1 MASRP
6 SKRQKR
12 PMVISSDD
20 EDSEVRQQPSKTYG
34 KSQELKVKST
44 RERSDSNRAIP
55 QIRYAK
61 TESATL
67 KSSLPLSTQTSRQP
81 SPIHSAK
88 KPVRKRTRSQNAAQ
102 NAEKPDALYKI
113 FSGASNTQR
122 SRHRSQCSADLSA
135 GNIEEEDF
143 IEDDSI
149 DEEFG
154 KLLASQL
161 TTRSVLDRR
170 KLNSAPPQSLA
181 APVHQESAP
190 CGSQKYIIQ
199 GNPLKRKTSEGP
211 LDDDIDLRPWAERY
225 GPITLEEVMVHKK
238 KVADVRTWLENCIQ
252 NRGHKVVPLKPL
264 LGPVADSRVGDAD
277 SKRAIRSR

>member
-20 EDSEVRQQPSKTYG
+20 EDSEVRQQPSKTHG
-34 KSQELKVKST
+34 KSQDLKFKST
-44 RERSDSNRAIP
+44 KERGDSNRAIP
-55 QIRYAK
+55 QIRCTK
-61 TESATL
+61 SRSTTL

-81 SPIHSAK
+81 SPTHSAK
-88 KPVRKRTRSQNAAQ
+88 KPVRRTRAQ
-102 NAEKPDALYKI
+102 NVENSDALFKI

-122 SRHRSQCSADLSA
+122 SRHGSQCSADLSA

-170 KLNSAPPQSLA
+170 KLNSAPSQSLA

-190 CGSQKYIIQ
+190 CGSQKFIIQ
-199 GNPLKRKTSEGP
+199 GKPLIQKTSEGKTPEGP
-211 LDDDIDLRPWAERY
+211 LDDDINLRPWAERY

-252 NRGHKVVPLKPL
+252 NRGHKVVPPETLFRT
-264 LGPVADSRVGDAD
+264 SC
-277 SKRAIRSR
+277 

>member
-20 EDSEVRQQPSKTYG
+20 EDSEVRQQPSKTHG
-34 KSQELKVKST
+34 KIQELKFKST

-55 QIRYAK
+55 QIRHTK
-61 TESATL
+61 TRSATL

-88 KPVRKRTRSQNAAQ
+88 NPVRKRTRSQNA
-102 NAEKPDALYKI
+102 EKSDALYKF

-122 SRHRSQCSADLSA
+122 SRHGSQCSADLSA

-154 KLLASQL
+154 RLLASQL

-170 KLNSAPPQSLA
+170 KLNSAPSQSLA

-199 GNPLKRKTSEGP
+199 GKPLRRKASEGQV
-211 LDDDIDLRPWAERY
+211 DDDIDLRPWAERY

-252 NRGHKVVPLKPL
+252 NRGHKVVPLKTL
-264 LGPVADSRVGDAD
+264 LGPVADSRLGDSD

>member
-1 MASRP
+1 MDSRP

-20 EDSEVRQQPSKTYG
+20 EDSEVQQQPSKPYG
-34 KSQELKVKST
+34 KSQELKFKST

-55 QIRYAK
+55 QIRHTK
-61 TESATL
+61 TRSANL

-88 KPVRKRTRSQNAAQ
+88 KPVRKRRSSQI
-102 NAEKPDALYKI
+102 AEESDALYKF

-122 SRHRSQCSADLSA
+122 SRHGSQCSADLSV
-135 GNIEEEDF
+135 GNIEGEDF

-170 KLNSAPPQSLA
+170 KLNSAPSQSLA
-181 APVHQESAP
+181 APVHQESAS

-199 GNPLKRKTSEGP
+199 GKPLRRKTSEGP

-238 KVADVRTWLENCIQ
+238 KVADVRAWLENCIQ

-264 LGPVADSRVGDAD
+264 LRLVADSRVGDVD